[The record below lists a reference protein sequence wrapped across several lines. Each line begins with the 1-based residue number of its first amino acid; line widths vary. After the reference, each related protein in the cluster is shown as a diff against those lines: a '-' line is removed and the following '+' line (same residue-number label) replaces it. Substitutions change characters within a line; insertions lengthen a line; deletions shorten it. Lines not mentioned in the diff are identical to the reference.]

1 MAVVVDER
9 LVPCDEQS
17 SRTGVGSCRC
27 TQKGRAGRQFTPIAI
42 DPQQYRGTMVSVSA
56 IHLPG
61 RNGNCFRKHWTSD
74 FGHTN
79 RVRHDRVV
87 ALEKA
92 RASTDRTIA
101 ECPVTS
107 EYSSFPKQSIHKITL
122 GRLTNFIENDNRL
135 TSSMISNK

>member
-1 MAVVVDER
+1 MNRTVEQVLDRVGVHKKDGLAGNSHLSRSIRNSTAVPWRPCPPSICLDE
-9 LVPCDEQS
+9 
-17 SRTGVGSCRC
+17 TGTVSGNIGPAILGIQPPTNGS
-27 TQKGRAGRQFTPIAI
+27 
-42 DPQQYRGTMVSVSA
+42 
-56 IHLPG
+56 
-61 RNGNCFRKHWTSD
+61 
-74 FGHTN
+74 N